1 MKRNLGRW
9 LYLFLLSPLLLFS
22 ATDYAYN
29 LHLNKRSTY
38 LNEPILLTFK
48 VWQTDPKKI
57 IFFEFEPVAHPFDWK
72 MRLLQERRDMEG
84 GAITFEYLLFPQKVG
99 DLSLSF
105 NFIVKRTDEER
116 LRHNNTGE
124 PVKAKAIDTTDTREA
139 LPLLH
144 LYVKPL
150 PKEVALVGDY
160 RLNVSVDKH
169 EIEANAPIYLTIL
182 LEGVGALPKDLN
194 MTPKIEGVKVFDDE
208 PKIDLRYETDGL
220 HYRGI
225 FSYALLS
232 DHDFTIPAIT
242 MEGFSYKQER
252 TYRLQSQLI
261 PIKVK
266 GITIEKLVDLT
277 NTESIYDQLEA
288 MKQWLIYLFVFA
300 SGYISALIVQRIRR
314 VRFFKKEEDNSF
326 QQAVKSADSAK
337 ALLKVLL
344 KDHPNHY
351 AIWIDQLEKAVY
363 RGEKVDLKKIKK
375 EILKG

>member
-29 LHLNKRSTY
+29 LHLNKRSAY

-57 IFFEFEPVAHPFDWK
+57 IFFEFEPVAHPSDWK
-72 MRLLQERRDMEG
+72 MRLLQERRDMER

-124 PVKAKAIDTTDTREA
+124 PVKAKAIDTTDTHEV
-139 LPLLH
+139 LPPLH
-144 LYVKPL
+144 LHIKPL

-160 RLNVSVDKH
+160 RLNVSVDKY
-169 EIEANAPIYLTIL
+169 ETEVNAPIYLNIL

-194 MTPKIEGVKVFDDE
+194 ITPKIEGVKVFDDE
-208 PKIDLRYETDGL
+208 PKINLRYKADGL
-220 HYRGI
+220 HYRGS

-232 DHDFTIPAIT
+232 DQNFTIPAIT
-242 MEGFSYKQER
+242 IEGFSYKKGQ
-252 TYRLQSQLI
+252 TYQLQSQ
-261 PIKVK
+261 PISIRVQ
-266 GITIEKLVDLT
+266 GVTIQKLVDT
-277 NTESIYDQLEA
+277 TSSESIYDQLEA
-288 MKQWLIYLFVFA
+288 IKQWLIYCLVFV

-314 VRFFKKEEDNSF
+314 VKFSKKEEDDSF

-344 KDHPNHY
+344 KDHSNHY
-351 AIWIDQLEKAVY
+351 AIWIDQLEQAVY
-363 RGEKVDLKKIKK
+363 RGEKVDLKKMKR